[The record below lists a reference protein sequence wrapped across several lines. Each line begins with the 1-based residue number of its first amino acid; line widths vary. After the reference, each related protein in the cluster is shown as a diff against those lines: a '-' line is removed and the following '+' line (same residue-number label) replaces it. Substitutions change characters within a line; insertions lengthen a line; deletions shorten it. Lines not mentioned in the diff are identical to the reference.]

1 MPLRRCTFQKG
12 GIPLELNKKNIKRV
26 LLLIA
31 CAILLY
37 WGLNNLSVLGGLLS
51 SILSLFSPLLIGV
64 GIAYVMNLLLMAIER
79 LWDKALKKAPELWR
93 VKLKRPI
100 CLTLAFLLFLGI
112 IFAIIFILIPR
123 LEEAGTTLVANVPT
137 YITQIQGWW
146 DNLTAF
152 AADHGITLPELSMN
166 VEDATKF
173 ITKLLTSNGDNVV
186 NTTINIT
193 TSILGALVNVLL
205 ALVFSVYMLAQK
217 EKLLAQSKR
226 LLLAALPQKAGER
239 TMHILKLTNGAFS
252 SFVTGQVTEAFILG
266 TLCCLGMLILRLPYA
281 LPVSVII
288 SFTSL
293 IPIFGAW
300 IGAATGAFLIVFV
313 SPVKALTFLI
323 FLLILQQVEGNL
335 IYPKVVGKSVGLP
348 GLWVLA
354 AVTIG
359 GGAFG
364 VLGMLLGV
372 PVCSVIYAL
381 VQDYLRAQ
389 PAQQPP
395 APPAEQ

>member
-1 MPLRRCTFQKG
+1 M
-12 GIPLELNKKNIKRV
+12 ELNKKNIKRV

-313 SPVKALTFLI
+313 SPVKALTFLV

-354 AVTIG
+354 AVTVG

>member
-1 MPLRRCTFQKG
+1 M
-12 GIPLELNKKNIKRV
+12 ELNKKNIKRI
-26 LLLIA
+26 LLLVA
-31 CAILLY
+31 CSIILY
-37 WGLNNLSVLGGLLS
+37 WALNNLSTLGKLLGS
-51 SILSLFSPLLIGV
+51 FFSLFSPLLIGA
-64 GIAYVMNLLLMAIER
+64 GIAYVMNLLLKAIER
-79 LWDKALKKAPELWR
+79 LWDMALKKAPELWR

-100 CLTLAFLLFLGI
+100 CLTATILLFLGI
-112 IFAIIFILIPR
+112 IFAIFFILIPR
-123 LEEAGTTLVANVPT
+123 LEEAGSTLIANVPG
-137 YITQIQGWW
+137 YITQIQNWW
-146 DNLTAF
+146 GSLVDF
-152 AADHGITLPELSMN
+152 AAGHGVTLPELSMN

-173 ITKLLTSNGDNVV
+173 ISKILSSDSSNVV
-186 NTTINIT
+186 NTTIDIT
-193 TSILGALVNVLL
+193 TSILGALVNILL

-217 EKLLAQSKR
+217 ETLISQSRR
-226 LLLAALPQKAGER
+226 LLLAALPRKAGQR
-239 TMHILKLTNGAFS
+239 TMHILKLTNNAFS

-266 TLCCLGMLILRLPYA
+266 SLCCIGMLILRLPYA

-354 AVTIG
+354 AVTVG

-381 VQDYLRAQ
+381 LQDYLRAQ
-389 PAQQPP
+389 PT
-395 APPAEQ
+395 EQ

>member
-1 MPLRRCTFQKG
+1 M
-12 GIPLELNKKNIKRV
+12 ELNKKNIKRV

-123 LEEAGTTLVANVPT
+123 LEEAGTSLVANVPT

-146 DNLTAF
+146 DSLAAF

-173 ITKLLTSNGDNVV
+173 ITKLLTSNGDSVV

-217 EKLLAQSKR
+217 EKLVAQGKR
-226 LLLAALPQKAGER
+226 LLLAALPEKAGER

-354 AVTIG
+354 AVTVG

-381 VQDYLRAQ
+381 LQDYLRAQ
-389 PAQQPP
+389 PA
-395 APPAEQ
+395 EQ

>member
-1 MPLRRCTFQKG
+1 M
-12 GIPLELNKKNIKRV
+12 ELNKKNIKRV

-173 ITKLLTSNGDNVV
+173 ITKLLTSNGDSVV

-217 EKLLAQSKR
+217 EKLVAQGKR
-226 LLLAALPQKAGER
+226 LLLAALPEKAGER

>member
-1 MPLRRCTFQKG
+1 MLLRRCTLQKG

-354 AVTIG
+354 AVTVG

>member
-1 MPLRRCTFQKG
+1 M
-12 GIPLELNKKNIKRV
+12 ELNKKNIKRI
-26 LLLIA
+26 LLLVA
-31 CAILLY
+31 CSIILY
-37 WGLNNLSVLGGLLS
+37 WALNNLSTLGKLLG
-51 SILSLFSPLLIGV
+51 IFFSLFSPLLIGA
-64 GIAYVMNLLLMAIER
+64 GIAYVMNLLLKAIER
-79 LWDKALKKAPELWR
+79 LWDMALKKAPELWR

-100 CLTLAFLLFLGI
+100 CLTATILLFLGI
-112 IFAIIFILIPR
+112 IFAIFFILIPR
-123 LEEAGTTLVANVPT
+123 LEEAGSTLIANVPG
-137 YITQIQGWW
+137 YITQIQNWW
-146 DNLTAF
+146 GSLVDF
-152 AADHGITLPELSMN
+152 AAGHGVTLPELSMN

-173 ITKLLTSNGDNVV
+173 ISKILSSDSSNVV
-186 NTTINIT
+186 NTTIDIT
-193 TSILGALVNVLL
+193 TSILGALVNILL

-217 EKLLAQSKR
+217 ETLISQSRR
-226 LLLAALPQKAGER
+226 LLLAALPRKAGQR
-239 TMHILKLTNGAFS
+239 TMHILKLTNNAFS

-266 TLCCLGMLILRLPYA
+266 SLCCIGMLILRLPYA

-313 SPVKALTFLI
+313 SPIKALTFLI

-359 GGAFG
+359 GGIFG
-364 VLGMLLGV
+364 MLGMLLGV
-372 PVCSVIYAL
+372 PICSVIYAL
-381 VQDYLRAQ
+381 VQDFIRSHPTEDLT
-389 PAQQPP
+389 PP
-395 APPAEQ
+395 SNQ

>member
-1 MPLRRCTFQKG
+1 M
-12 GIPLELNKKNIKRV
+12 GIHLELNKKNIKRI
-26 LLLIA
+26 LLLVA
-31 CAILLY
+31 CSIILY
-37 WGLNNLSVLGGLLS
+37 WALNNLSTLGKLLGS
-51 SILSLFSPLLIGV
+51 FFSLFSPLLIGV
-64 GIAYVMNLLLMAIER
+64 GIAYVMNLLLKAIER
-79 LWDKALKKAPELWR
+79 LWDMALKKAPELWR

-100 CLTLAFLLFLGI
+100 CLTATILLFLGI
-112 IFAIIFILIPR
+112 IFAIFFILIPR
-123 LEEAGTTLVANVPT
+123 LEEAGSTLIANVPG
-137 YITQIQGWW
+137 YITQIQNWW
-146 DNLTAF
+146 ESLVDF
-152 AADHGITLPELSMN
+152 AAEHGVTLPELSMN

-173 ITKLLTSNGDNVV
+173 ISKILSSDSGNVV
-186 NTTINIT
+186 NTTIDIT
-193 TSILGALVNVLL
+193 TSILGALVNILL

-217 EKLLAQSKR
+217 ETLISQSRR
-226 LLLAALPQKAGER
+226 LLLAALPRKAGQR
-239 TMHILKLTNGAFS
+239 TMHILKLTNNAFS

-266 TLCCLGMLILRLPYA
+266 SLCCIGMLILRLPYA

-313 SPVKALTFLI
+313 SPIKALTFLI

-359 GGAFG
+359 GGIFG
-364 VLGMLLGV
+364 MLGMLLGV
-372 PVCSVIYAL
+372 PICSVIYAL
-381 VQDYLRAQ
+381 VQDFIRSQ
-389 PAQQPP
+389 PAEDLTPP
-395 APPAEQ
+395 SNQ

>member
-1 MPLRRCTFQKG
+1 M
-12 GIPLELNKKNIKRV
+12 ELNKKNIKRV

-123 LEEAGTTLVANVPT
+123 LEEAGTSLVANVPT

-173 ITKLLTSNGDNVV
+173 ITKLLTSNGDSVV

>member
-1 MPLRRCTFQKG
+1 M
-12 GIPLELNKKNIKRV
+12 ELNKKNIKRI
-26 LLLIA
+26 LLLMA

-37 WGLNNLSVLGGLLS
+37 WGLNNLSVLGGLLR

-173 ITKLLTSNGDNVV
+173 ITKLLTSNGDSVV

-217 EKLLAQSKR
+217 EKLVAQGKR
-226 LLLAALPQKAGER
+226 LLLAALPEKAGER

-389 PAQQPP
+389 PT
-395 APPAEQ
+395 EQ

>member
-1 MPLRRCTFQKG
+1 MALD
-12 GIPLELNKKNIKRV
+12 LNKKNIKRV

-395 APPAEQ
+395 APSAEQ

>member
-1 MPLRRCTFQKG
+1 MPLRRCTLQKG

-173 ITKLLTSNGDNVV
+173 ITKLLTSNGDSVV

-313 SPVKALTFLI
+313 SPVKALTFLV

>member
-1 MPLRRCTFQKG
+1 M
-12 GIPLELNKKNIKRV
+12 GIHLELNKKNIKRI
-26 LLLIA
+26 LLLVA
-31 CAILLY
+31 CSIILY
-37 WGLNNLSVLGGLLS
+37 WALNNLSTLGKLLGS
-51 SILSLFSPLLIGV
+51 FFSLFSPLLIGA
-64 GIAYVMNLLLMAIER
+64 GIAYVMNLLLKAIER
-79 LWDKALKKAPELWR
+79 LWDMALKKAPELWR

-100 CLTLAFLLFLGI
+100 CLTATILLFLGI
-112 IFAIIFILIPR
+112 IFAIFFILIPR
-123 LEEAGTTLVANVPT
+123 LEEAGSTLIANVPG
-137 YITQIQGWW
+137 YITQIQNWW
-146 DNLTAF
+146 GSLVDF
-152 AADHGITLPELSMN
+152 AAGHGVTLPELSMN

-173 ITKLLTSNGDNVV
+173 ISKILSSDSSNVV
-186 NTTINIT
+186 NTTIDIT
-193 TSILGALVNVLL
+193 TSILGALVNILL

-217 EKLLAQSKR
+217 ETLISQSRR
-226 LLLAALPQKAGER
+226 LLLAALPRKAGQR
-239 TMHILKLTNGAFS
+239 TMHILKLTNNAFS

-266 TLCCLGMLILRLPYA
+266 SLCCIGMLILRLPYA

-313 SPVKALTFLI
+313 SPIKALTFLI

-359 GGAFG
+359 GGIFG
-364 VLGMLLGV
+364 MLGMLLGV
-372 PVCSVIYAL
+372 PICSVIYAL
-381 VQDYLRAQ
+381 VQDFIRSHPTEDLT
-389 PAQQPP
+389 PP
-395 APPAEQ
+395 SNQ

>member
-1 MPLRRCTFQKG
+1 M
-12 GIPLELNKKNIKRV
+12 ELNKKNIKRI
-26 LLLIA
+26 LLLVA
-31 CAILLY
+31 CSIILY
-37 WGLNNLSVLGGLLS
+37 WALNNLSTLGKLLGS
-51 SILSLFSPLLIGV
+51 FFSLFSPLLIGA
-64 GIAYVMNLLLMAIER
+64 GIAYVMNLLLKAIER
-79 LWDKALKKAPELWR
+79 LWDMALKKAPELWR

-100 CLTLAFLLFLGI
+100 CLTATMLLFLGI
-112 IFAIIFILIPR
+112 IFAIFFILIPR
-123 LEEAGTTLVANVPT
+123 LEEAGSTLIANVPG
-137 YITQIQGWW
+137 YITQIQNWW
-146 DNLTAF
+146 ESLVDF
-152 AADHGITLPELSMN
+152 AAEHGVTLPELSMN

-173 ITKLLTSNGDNVV
+173 ISKILSSDSSNVV
-186 NTTINIT
+186 NTTIDIT
-193 TSILGALVNVLL
+193 TSILGALVNILL

-217 EKLLAQSKR
+217 ETLISQSRR
-226 LLLAALPQKAGER
+226 LLLAALPRKAGQR
-239 TMHILKLTNGAFS
+239 TMHILKLTNNAFS

-266 TLCCLGMLILRLPYA
+266 SLCCIGMLILRLPYA

-313 SPVKALTFLI
+313 SPIKALTFLI

-359 GGAFG
+359 GGIFG
-364 VLGMLLGV
+364 MLGMLLGV
-372 PVCSVIYAL
+372 PICSVIYAL
-381 VQDYLRAQ
+381 VQDFIRSQ
-389 PAQQPP
+389 PTEDLTPP
-395 APPAEQ
+395 SNQ